1 MCYGMALAEGFPG
14 NLANLSVRPRVM
26 CSGLCLCLMR
36 AGLPGDKFVEDMRG
50 ALGSLG
56 TELDGT
62 CQRRNASCQQSW
74 IELESNKTVYSHSKL
89 RKCDTMQDW
98 GSKHQTGVGR

>member
-1 MCYGMALAEGFPG
+1 M
-14 NLANLSVRPRVM
+14 S
-26 CSGLCLCLMR
+26 SGLCLCLMR

-62 CQRRNASCQQSW
+62 CQGRNASCQQPW
-74 IELESNKTVYSHSKL
+74 VELESGKAVHPHSKL
-89 RKCDTMQDW
+89 RKCDTMQGW
-98 GSKHQTGVGR
+98 GSKPQAGVSR